1 MNDILKKI
9 GEIGIIPVIKIEEIE
24 NAVPLAKALIDGGIP
39 VAEVTYR
46 AAGADKAI
54 KAISEAFPEM
64 LVGAGTVLNKNQ
76 VKSAVDAGAKFIVS
90 PGFNPKTV
98 AYCDEIG
105 IPITPGCTTASEIEI
120 ALEAGLEV
128 VKFFPAEQSGGIAK
142 IKALSGPF
150 SGIKF
155 IPTGGIDLNNLNDY
169 LSFNKVLAC
178 GGSFM
183 VKEDYIKNK
192 EWDKITELSALAMK
206 TMLGY
211 ELAHIGINC
220 ENAIEA
226 EKSVKTL
233 CKLFG
238 FSSRVTGSGSFV
250 EDSIELLNTPYLGKN
265 GHIAIRTNDITRA
278 VVYSENI
285 GFKINTENLKYD
297 AKGKLTA
304 AYFVEEI
311 AGFAFH
317 LLQKK

>member
-1 MNDILKKI
+1 MNEILKKI
-9 GEIGIIPVIKIEEIE
+9 GEIGIIPVIKIEDIE

-39 VAEVTYR
+39 VAEVTFR

-54 KAISEAFPEM
+54 KAITEAFPEM
-64 LVGAGTVLNKNQ
+64 LVGAGTVLNINQ
-76 VKSAVDAGAKFIVS
+76 VKSAVEAGAKFIVS
-90 PGFNPKTV
+90 PGYNPKTV
-98 AYCDEIG
+98 AYCVEAG
-105 IPITPGCTTASEIEI
+105 IPVTPGCTTASEIEI
-120 ALEAGLEV
+120 ALEAGLDV
-128 VKFFPAEQSGGIAK
+128 LKFFPAEQSGGIAK

-155 IPTGGIDLNNLNDY
+155 IPTGGIDLTNLNDY

-192 EWDKITELSALAMK
+192 EWNKITELSAQAVK
-206 TMLGY
+206 IMLGY

-220 ENAIEA
+220 ENSAEA
-226 EKSVKTL
+226 EKAVKAL

-238 FSSRVTGSGSFV
+238 FSSRITGSGSFV
-250 EDSIELLNTPYLGKN
+250 EDSIELLNTPYLGKF
-265 GHIAIRTNDITRA
+265 GHIAIRTNNIVRA
-278 VVYSENI
+278 VAHSESI
-285 GFKINTENLKYD
+285 GFEINKDNLKYD
-297 AKGKLTA
+297 AKGNMTA
-304 AYFVEEI
+304 AYFSEEI